1 MFDIFSN
8 RELYTD
14 LQLFFIYSDND
25 LISGIKI
32 YKRNSLLPHPLSVT
46 DFFLKISQQL
56 FITDAWNFNTL
67 C

>member
-1 MFDIFSN
+1 MTASAFNSKNCNYGAQKLVLVLDRLTLFFKHIVAMFDIFSN

-32 YKRNSLLPHPLSVT
+32 
-46 DFFLKISQQL
+46 
-56 FITDAWNFNTL
+56 
-67 C
+67 

>member
-32 YKRNSLLPHPLSVT
+32 
-46 DFFLKISQQL
+46 
-56 FITDAWNFNTL
+56 
-67 C
+67 